1 MSCRNPRSPVLEATG
16 GPPLDEVLVERRRRI
31 SAHEDD
37 KRWLPPLPESVEC
50 DTPKPRQPS
59 PMRARAAH
67 RSRRYAALLCTALL
81 MPLIGGHAWLCWSL
95 ARRERLHRWRYR
107 GGGTGGGTGDGGAGA
122 QGRAA
127 IPRIIHQMYRTT
139 ELPEDWAHVP
149 RAWKQLHAD
158 YQYMLWTDE
167 QLRQLIAE
175 DYPWL
180 LATYDAYPHDTQ
192 RWDASR
198 FAILH
203 KYGGVY
209 ADLDIQARALR
220 PAPVRAVR
228 VLLRPRV
235 LCACTP
241 ARVWRRSVARTR
253 TRGTHGA
260 HTVHTRCGARRA
272 DVCTA
277 APCALQA
284 VERIDALLEGQQL
297 LLPHT
302 PNVGLTNALM
312 ASVAAHPFMG
322 EALRLLPAYA
332 HAWCTPPS

>member
-16 GPPLDEVLVERRRRI
+16 GPPLDEVLVERRRRA

-37 KRWLPPLPESVEC
+37 KRWLPPLPESVES
-50 DTPKPRQPS
+50 DAAKPLRAS

-107 GGGTGGGTGDGGAGA
+107 GDGTGGGTGDGGTGA

-167 QLRQLIAE
+167 QLRQV
-175 DYPWL
+175 
-180 LATYDAYPHDTQ
+180 
-192 RWDASR
+192 ASR
-198 FAILH
+198 L
-203 KYGGVY
+203 
-209 ADLDIQARALR
+209 
-220 PAPVRAVR
+220 
-228 VLLRPRV
+228 
-235 LCACTP
+235 
-241 ARVWRRSVARTR
+241 
-253 TRGTHGA
+253 
-260 HTVHTRCGARRA
+260 
-272 DVCTA
+272 
-277 APCALQA
+277 
-284 VERIDALLEGQQL
+284 
-297 LLPHT
+297 
-302 PNVGLTNALM
+302 GLGLA
-312 ASVAAHPFMG
+312 G
-322 EALRLLPAYA
+322 
-332 HAWCTPPS
+332 

>member
-1 MSCRNPRSPVLEATG
+1 MSCRAQRSPVLKATS
-16 GPPLDEVLVERRRRI
+16 GPPLDEVLIERRR
-31 SAHEDD
+31 SASSHEDELMH

-50 DTPKPRQPS
+50 DSARPLRTPV
-59 PMRARAAH
+59 RARASC

-95 ARRERLHRWRYR
+95 AQRERLHSWRYR
-107 GGGTGGGTGDGGAGA
+107 GGATGVGGGVGATGGGGGATAGGGGATGGDGGATGGGGDGGVPTTAGA

-167 QLRQLIAE
+167 QLRQLIAD

-209 ADLDIQARALR
+209 ADLDIQARAPR
-220 PAPVRAVR
+220 
-228 VLLRPRV
+228 LRPRCV
-235 LCACTP
+235 CTHTACACAACTVLR
-241 ARVWRRSVARTR
+241 ACMCMCVCM
-253 TRGTHGA
+253 
-260 HTVHTRCGARRA
+260 VHTRRG
-272 DVCTA
+272 D
-277 APCALQA
+277 CA
-284 VERIDALLEGQQL
+284 
-297 LLPHT
+297 
-302 PNVGLTNALM
+302 
-312 ASVAAHPFMG
+312 
-322 EALRLLPAYA
+322 
-332 HAWCTPPS
+332 W

>member
-16 GPPLDEVLVERRRRI
+16 GPPLDEVLVERRRRV

-50 DTPKPRQPS
+50 DTPKPLRTS

-107 GGGTGGGTGDGGAGA
+107 GGGTGGGTGDGAGA

-220 PAPVRAVR
+220 PAPAHTAPARAVR
-228 VLLRPRV
+228 LH
-235 LCACTP
+235 AC
-241 ARVWRRSVARTR
+241 
-253 TRGTHGA
+253 
-260 HTVHTRCGARRA
+260 
-272 DVCTA
+272 
-277 APCALQA
+277 
-284 VERIDALLEGQQL
+284 
-297 LLPHT
+297 
-302 PNVGLTNALM
+302 
-312 ASVAAHPFMG
+312 ASVAAECG
-322 EALRLLPAYA
+322 TCT
-332 HAWCTPPS
+332 HAWHTRCTRVAVHGALTCARRRPVPCRRSRG

>member
-16 GPPLDEVLVERRRRI
+16 GPPLDEVLVERGRRA

-50 DTPKPRQPS
+50 DTAKPLRTS

-107 GGGTGGGTGDGGAGA
+107 GGGTGGGTGDGGTGA

-220 PAPVRAVR
+220 PAPVRAR

-235 LCACTP
+235 LCACTH
-241 ARVWRRSVARTR
+241 ARVLWRSVARAR
-253 TRGTHGA
+253 TRCTHGARTRCTHGA
-260 HTVHTRCGARRA
+260 HAVRCTHGAVHGALPLTCARRRPLPCRRSRGSTRCSRA
-272 DVCTA
+272 SSCCCRTR
-277 APCALQA
+277 PTS
-284 VERIDALLEGQQL
+284 G
-297 LLPHT
+297 
-302 PNVGLTNALM
+302 
-312 ASVAAHPFMG
+312 
-322 EALRLLPAYA
+322 
-332 HAWCTPPS
+332 

>member
-16 GPPLDEVLVERRRRI
+16 GPPLDEVLVERRRRA

-59 PMRARAAH
+59 PMRARAAQ

-107 GGGTGGGTGDGGAGA
+107 GGGTGGGTGDGGTGA

-220 PAPVRAVR
+220 PAPVRAAR

-235 LCACTP
+235 LHACTP
-241 ARVWRRSVARTR
+241 ARVLRRSVARAR

-260 HTVHTRCGARRA
+260 HAWR
-272 DVCTA
+272 CTA
-277 APCALQA
+277 
-284 VERIDALLEGQQL
+284 R
-297 LLPHT
+297 
-302 PNVGLTNALM
+302 
-312 ASVAAHPFMG
+312 
-322 EALRLLPAYA
+322 
-332 HAWCTPPS
+332 

>member
-107 GGGTGGGTGDGGAGA
+107 GGGKGGGTGDGGAGA

-220 PAPVRAVR
+220 PAPAWLHASCCARAC
-228 VLLRPRV
+228 
-235 LCACTP
+235 CAP
-241 ARVWRRSVARTR
+241 ARLRECGGGVWHAHARV
-253 TRGTHGA
+253 A
-260 HTVHTRCGARRA
+260 HTVHTRCTRVAVHGALTCARRRP
-272 DVCTA
+272 V
-277 APCALQA
+277 PC
-284 VERIDALLEGQQL
+284 RRSRGST
-297 LLPHT
+297 HCSR
-302 PNVGLTNALM
+302 
-312 ASVAAHPFMG
+312 ASSCCCRTRPTSG
-322 EALRLLPAYA
+322 
-332 HAWCTPPS
+332 